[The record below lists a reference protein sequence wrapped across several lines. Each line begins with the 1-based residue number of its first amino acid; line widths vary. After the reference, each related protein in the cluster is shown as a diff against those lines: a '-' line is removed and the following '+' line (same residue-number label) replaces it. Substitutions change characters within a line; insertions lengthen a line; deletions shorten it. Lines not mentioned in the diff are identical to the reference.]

1 MPNPAL
7 FGSDEQCI
15 MAHIYKIKT
24 VKLEKTAYFV
34 LATVFSL
41 TLYSCANIGRPEGGP
56 RDVTPPVYVNSNPA
70 PNQLNFKG
78 EKVEIEFNEY
88 IQLKDHM
95 KKVVVSPAQKSMP
108 IIRSLGR
115 KVTVELRD
123 TLLPNTTYCIDFADC
138 IQDNNEGNPIDGFA
152 IAFSTGDT
160 IDSLQVSG
168 MMLRARD
175 LEPMQSVIVGLQ
187 ENLADSAFSKL
198 PLSRIARTNEY
209 GQFTIRNLKPG
220 SYNVFG
226 LNDMDG
232 NYTYSRSEDMA
243 FLGKVV
249 VPSSYQRET
258 TDTIFKYNGEI
269 DTIQPGLHTIFT
281 PNDIFLAMF
290 NEDYRSI
297 YMKKNERLDEGKLHI
312 LFSGAVDSLPSLK
325 VLKPT
330 PARSDWYRLQRT
342 AANDSLIYWLT
353 DSNMIKSDS
362 ILVEARYLHS
372 DSLDNLTFT
381 TDTLKF
387 NMRHSKAK
395 KDKKDE
401 NKDKSDNKKKNKKK
415 KAGQIGSLASNEDGS
430 TNNNGENNGSVAEKP
445 KSRFDS
451 IPPISVRFSQG
462 VDYGKP
468 LPVTFGTPIDSIN
481 QAAVHLFQK
490 DDTVWTDVGKPVKL
504 VPLDSV
510 DIMAYKLDYPFEAG
524 KHYKLAIDSMSI
536 FDCYGNMNKPEK
548 VEFAIPSLE
557 EYSNLYLKVNVQ
569 DSAFVE
575 LLNTSDKVV
584 DTTSVVNGVAAFEYI
599 KPGTYYAR
607 LVMDANANGK
617 WDTGNYA
624 LHFQPEDV
632 FYYPKKINLKKN
644 WDVEQNWN
652 IYELAVD
659 KQKPAEIKKNKPKSD
674 AKNSNNKRQGD
685 EEDEEDEGE
694 NWGVSGFNSN
704 RNTGGFNGNRQMGG
718 SQGMTRISR

>member
-1 MPNPAL
+1 MVMAL
-7 FGSDEQCI
+7 
-15 MAHIYKIKT
+15 A
-24 VKLEKTAYFV
+24 
-34 LATVFSL
+34 
-41 TLYSCANIGRPEGGP
+41 LYSCANIGRPEGGP
-56 RDVTPPVYVNSNPA
+56 RDLIPPVYVNSNPL

-108 IIRSLGR
+108 IIRGLGR

-220 SYNVFG
+220 RYHVFG

-232 NYTYSRSEDMA
+232 NYTYARSEDMA
-243 FLGKVV
+243 FYGDVV
-249 VPSSYQRET
+249 VPSSYRRET

-269 DTIQPGLHTIFT
+269 DTIQPGLHTVFT

-290 NEDYRSI
+290 NEEYRSI
-297 YMKKNERLDEGKLHI
+297 YLKKNERLDEGKLHI
-312 LFSGAVDSLPSLK
+312 LFSGAVDSLPSLR

-330 PARSDWYRLQRT
+330 PSRPDWYRLQRT

-353 DSNMIKSDS
+353 DSNMIKSDT
-362 ILVEARYLHS
+362 ILVETRYLRS
-372 DSLDNLTFT
+372 DSLDNLTFA

-387 NMRHSKAK
+387 NMRHSKK
-395 KDKKDE
+395 KDKKNESTDKE
-401 NKDKSDNKKKNKKK
+401 DSGKKDKKK
-415 KAGQIGSLASNEDGS
+415 KKGGLLGALVKPEGGNPEGAEDGEA
-430 TNNNGENNGSVAEKP
+430 NKP

-451 IPPISVRFSQG
+451 IPPISVQFTSN

-468 LPVTFGTPIDSIN
+468 LQVTFGTPIDSIN
-481 QAAVHLFQK
+481 QAAVHLFQR
-490 DDTVWTDVGKPVKL
+490 DDTLWNAVARAVKL
-504 VPLDSV
+504 ERIDTV
-510 DIMAYKLDYPFEAG
+510 DIMAYKIDYPFEAG
-524 KHYKLAIDSMSI
+524 KQYRAEIDSMSVY
-536 FDCYGNMNKPEK
+536 DCFGNMNKREK
-548 VEFAIPSLE
+548 CEFSIPALE
-557 EYSNLYLKVNVQ
+557 EYSNLYLNVNVQ

-575 LLNTSDKVV
+575 LLNGSDKVV
-584 DTTSVVNGVAAFEYI
+584 DTAAVVGGTAAFENI

-607 LVMDANANGK
+607 LVIDANGNGK

-624 LHFQPEDV
+624 LHRQPEDV
-632 FYYPKKINLKKN
+632 FYYPKRINLKKN
-644 WDVEQNWN
+644 WDVEQTWN
-652 IYELAVD
+652 IYEQAVE
-659 KQKPAEIKKNKPKSD
+659 KQKPNEIKKNKPKSEM
-674 AKNSNNKRQGD
+674 KNTQKRDGENGD
-685 EEDEEDEGE
+685 EEDEEGE
-694 NWGVSGFNSN
+694 NWGVSGLGS
-704 RNTGGFNGNRQMGG
+704 RGMGGINGNRQMGG
-718 SQGMTRISR
+718 GRQGMTRITR

>member
-1 MPNPAL
+1 M
-7 FGSDEQCI
+7 
-15 MAHIYKIKT
+15 
-24 VKLEKTAYFV
+24 KLEKTAYFV
-34 LATVFSL
+34 VAMIAALA
-41 TLYSCANIGRPEGGP
+41 LYSCANIGRPEGGP
-56 RDVTPPVYVNSNPA
+56 RDLVPPVYVNSNPA
-70 PNQLNFKG
+70 PNQLNYKG

-138 IQDNNEGNPIDGFA
+138 IQDNNEGNPIDGFS

-220 SYNVFG
+220 RYHVFG

-232 NYTYSRSEDMA
+232 NYTYSRNEDMA
-243 FLGKVV
+243 FFGDVV

-269 DTIQPGLHTIFT
+269 DTIQPGVHTVFT

-290 NEDYRSI
+290 NEEYRSI
-297 YMKKNERLDEGKLHI
+297 YMKKNERIAEDKLHI
-312 LFSGAVDSLPSLK
+312 LFSGAVDSLPSLR

-330 PARSDWYRLQRT
+330 PSRSDWYRLQRT
-342 AANDSLIYWLT
+342 AENDSLIYWLT

-362 ILVEARYLHS
+362 ILVEARYLRT
-372 DSLDNLTFT
+372 DTLDNLTFT

-387 NMRHSKAK
+387 NMRHSKMK
-395 KDKKDE
+395 KDKKDGDDG
-401 NKDKSDNKKKNKKK
+401 KKDNKKKDKKK
-415 KAGQIGSLASNEDGS
+415 KKGGLLGALAGAEAGE
-430 TNNNGENNGSVAEKP
+430 TNGTPNAEGDDDEGGAKP

-451 IPPISVRFSQG
+451 IPPISVTFASG

-468 LPVTFGTPIDSIN
+468 LPVTFGTPIDSIS
-481 QAAVHLFQK
+481 QAGVHLYQK
-490 DDTVWTDVGKPVKL
+490 DDTLWNAVERTVRLERIDT
-504 VPLDSV
+504 V
-510 DIMAYKLDYPFEAG
+510 DIMAYKIEYPFEAG
-524 KHYKLAIDSMSI
+524 KQYRVEIDSMSV
-536 FDCYGNMNKPEK
+536 FDCFGNMNKPEK
-548 VEFAIPSLE
+548 VDFAIPSLE

-575 LLNTSDKVV
+575 LLNGSDKVV
-584 DTTSVVNGVAAFEYI
+584 DTATVVNGTAAFENI
-599 KPGTYYAR
+599 KPGNYYAR
-607 LVMDANANGK
+607 LVIDANGNGK

-624 LHFQPEDV
+624 EHRQPEEV
-632 FYYPKKINLKKN
+632 FYYPKRFNLKKN

-659 KQKPAEIKKNKPKSD
+659 KQKPNDIKKNKAKSD
-674 AKNSNNKRQGD
+674 MKNKQKRSGED
-685 EEDEEDEGE
+685 EDEEDEDGE
-694 NWGVSGFNSN
+694 NWGVSGLGNE
-704 RNTGGFNGNRQMGG
+704 RNTGGFNGIRQMGG
-718 SQGMTRISR
+718 SQGMTQISR

>member
-1 MPNPAL
+1 MVMAL
-7 FGSDEQCI
+7 
-15 MAHIYKIKT
+15 A
-24 VKLEKTAYFV
+24 
-34 LATVFSL
+34 
-41 TLYSCANIGRPEGGP
+41 LYSCANIGRPEGGP
-56 RDVTPPVYVNSNPA
+56 RDLIPPVYVNSNPL

-108 IIRSLGR
+108 IIRGLGR

-220 SYNVFG
+220 RYHVFG

-232 NYTYSRSEDMA
+232 NYTYARSEDMA
-243 FLGKVV
+243 FYGDVV
-249 VPSSYQRET
+249 VPSSYRRET

-269 DTIQPGLHTIFT
+269 DTIQPGLHTVFT

-290 NEDYRSI
+290 NEEYRSI
-297 YMKKNERLDEGKLHI
+297 YLKKNERLDEGKLHI
-312 LFSGAVDSLPSLK
+312 LFSGAVDSLPSLR

-330 PARSDWYRLQRT
+330 PSRPDWYRLQRT

-353 DSNMIKSDS
+353 DSNMIKSDT
-362 ILVEARYLHS
+362 ILVETRYLRS
-372 DSLDNLTFT
+372 DSLDNLTFA

-387 NMRHSKAK
+387 NMRHSKK
-395 KDKKDE
+395 KDKKNE
-401 NKDKSDNKKKNKKK
+401 NTGKEDSGKKDKKK
-415 KAGQIGSLASNEDGS
+415 KKGGLLGALVKPEGGNPEGAEDGEA
-430 TNNNGENNGSVAEKP
+430 NKP

-451 IPPISVRFSQG
+451 IPPISVQFTSN

-468 LPVTFGTPIDSIN
+468 LLVTFGTPIDSIN
-481 QAAVHLFQK
+481 QAAVQLFQR
-490 DDTVWTDVGKPVKL
+490 DDTLWNAVARAVKL
-504 VPLDSV
+504 ERIDTV
-510 DIMAYKLDYPFEAG
+510 DIMAYKIDYPFEAG
-524 KHYKLAIDSMSI
+524 KQYRAEIDSMSVY
-536 FDCYGNMNKPEK
+536 DCFGNMNKREK
-548 VEFAIPSLE
+548 CEFSIPALE
-557 EYSNLYLKVNVQ
+557 EYSNLYLNVNVQ

-575 LLNTSDKVV
+575 LLNGSDKVV
-584 DTTSVVNGVAAFEYI
+584 DTAAVAGGTAAFENI

-607 LVMDANANGK
+607 LVIDANGNGK

-624 LHFQPEDV
+624 LHRQPEDV
-632 FYYPKKINLKKN
+632 FYYPKRINLKKN
-644 WDVEQNWN
+644 WDVEQTWN
-652 IYELAVD
+652 IYEQAVD
-659 KQKPAEIKKNKPKSD
+659 KQKPNEIKKNKPKSEM
-674 AKNSNNKRQGD
+674 KNTQKRDGENGD
-685 EEDEEDEGE
+685 EEDEEGE
-694 NWGVSGFNSN
+694 NWGVSGLGS
-704 RNTGGFNGNRQMGG
+704 RGMGGINGNRQMGG
-718 SQGMTRISR
+718 GRQGMTRITR

>member
-1 MPNPAL
+1 M
-7 FGSDEQCI
+7 
-15 MAHIYKIKT
+15 
-24 VKLEKTAYFV
+24 KLEKTAYFV
-34 LATVFSL
+34 VAMIAALA
-41 TLYSCANIGRPEGGP
+41 LYSCANIGRPEGGP
-56 RDVTPPVYVNSNPA
+56 RDLVPPVYVNSNPV
-70 PNQLNFKG
+70 PNQLNYKG

-95 KKVVVSPAQKSMP
+95 KKVVVSPAQKNMP
-108 IIRSLGR
+108 IIRGLGR

-138 IQDNNEGNPIDGFA
+138 IQDNNEGNPIDGFS

-220 SYNVFG
+220 RYHVFG

-232 NYTYSRSEDMA
+232 NYTYSRNEDMA
-243 FLGKVV
+243 FFGDVV

-269 DTIQPGLHTIFT
+269 DTIQPGVHTVFT

-290 NEDYRSI
+290 NEEYRSI
-297 YMKKNERLDEGKLHI
+297 YMKKNERVDEGKLHI
-312 LFSGAVDSLPSLK
+312 LFSGAVDSLPSLR

-330 PARSDWYRLQRT
+330 PSRSDWYRLQRT
-342 AANDSLIYWLT
+342 AENDSLFYWLT
-353 DSNMIKSDS
+353 DSNMIKSDT
-362 ILVEARYLHS
+362 ILVEARYLHT
-372 DSLDNLTFT
+372 DTLDNLTFT

-387 NMRHSKAK
+387 NMRHSKMKKGKKDEKDGKKDNKK
-395 KDKKDE
+395 KDKK
-401 NKDKSDNKKKNKKK
+401 KKKGGMLGAMSGAEFGETNGKPSDEGDEDE
-415 KAGQIGSLASNEDGS
+415 AGA
-430 TNNNGENNGSVAEKP
+430 KP

-451 IPPISVRFSQG
+451 IAPISVSFSSG
-462 VDYGKP
+462 VDFGKP

-481 QAAVHLFQK
+481 QAAVHLYQK
-490 DDTVWTDVGKPVKL
+490 DDTLWNAVERAVRLERVDT
-504 VPLDSV
+504 V
-510 DIMAYKLDYPFEAG
+510 DIMAFKIDYPFEAG
-524 KHYKLAIDSMSI
+524 KQYRVEIDSMSV

-548 VEFAIPSLE
+548 VDFTIPSLE

-575 LLNTSDKVV
+575 LLNGSDKVV
-584 DTTSVVNGVAAFEYI
+584 DTATVVKGTAAFENI

-607 LVMDANANGK
+607 LVIDANGNGK

-624 LHFQPEDV
+624 QHRQPEDV
-632 FYYPKKINLKKN
+632 FYYPKRFNLKKN

-652 IYELAVD
+652 IYELALD
-659 KQKPAEIKKNKPKSD
+659 KQKPNDIKKNKPKSEMK
-674 AKNSNNKRQGD
+674 KNQKRNEG
-685 EEDEEDEGE
+685 ENEDEEGEEGE
-694 NWGVSGFNSN
+694 NWGVSGLGNDRN

-718 SQGMTRISR
+718 RQGMTRITR

>member
-1 MPNPAL
+1 MVMAL
-7 FGSDEQCI
+7 
-15 MAHIYKIKT
+15 A
-24 VKLEKTAYFV
+24 
-34 LATVFSL
+34 
-41 TLYSCANIGRPEGGP
+41 LYSCANIGRPEGGP
-56 RDVTPPVYVNSNPA
+56 RDLIPPVYVNSNPL

-108 IIRSLGR
+108 IIRGLGR

-220 SYNVFG
+220 RYHVFG

-232 NYTYSRSEDMA
+232 NYTYARSEDMA
-243 FLGKVV
+243 FYGDVV
-249 VPSSYQRET
+249 VPSSYRRET

-269 DTIQPGLHTIFT
+269 DTIQPGLHTVFT

-290 NEDYRSI
+290 NEEYRSI
-297 YMKKNERLDEGKLHI
+297 YLKKNERLDEGKLHI
-312 LFSGAVDSLPSLK
+312 LFSGAVDSLPSLR

-330 PARSDWYRLQRT
+330 PSRPDWYRLQRT

-353 DSNMIKSDS
+353 DSNMIKSDT
-362 ILVEARYLHS
+362 ILVETRYLRS
-372 DSLDNLTFT
+372 DSLDNLTFA

-387 NMRHSKAK
+387 NMRHSKK
-395 KDKKDE
+395 KDKKNESTDKE
-401 NKDKSDNKKKNKKK
+401 DSGKKDKKK
-415 KAGQIGSLASNEDGS
+415 KKGGLLGALVKPKGGNPEGAEDGEA
-430 TNNNGENNGSVAEKP
+430 NKP

-451 IPPISVRFSQG
+451 IPPISVQFTSN

-468 LPVTFGTPIDSIN
+468 LLVTFGTPIDSIN
-481 QAAVHLFQK
+481 QAAVHLFQR
-490 DDTVWTDVGKPVKL
+490 DDTLWNAVARAVRLERIDT
-504 VPLDSV
+504 V
-510 DIMAYKLDYPFEAG
+510 DIMAYKIDYPFEAG
-524 KHYKLAIDSMSI
+524 KQYRAEIDSMSVY
-536 FDCYGNMNKPEK
+536 DCFGNMNKREK
-548 VEFAIPSLE
+548 CEFSIPALE
-557 EYSNLYLKVNVQ
+557 EYSNLYLNVNVQ

-575 LLNTSDKVV
+575 LLNGSDKVV
-584 DTTSVVNGVAAFEYI
+584 DTAAVAGGTAAFENI

-607 LVMDANANGK
+607 LVIDANGNGK

-624 LHFQPEDV
+624 LHRQPEDV
-632 FYYPKKINLKKN
+632 FYYPKRINLKKN
-644 WDVEQNWN
+644 WDVEQTWN
-652 IYELAVD
+652 IYEQAVD
-659 KQKPAEIKKNKPKSD
+659 KQKPNEIKKNKPKSEM
-674 AKNSNNKRQGD
+674 KNTQKRDGENGD
-685 EEDEEDEGE
+685 EEDEEGE
-694 NWGVSGFNSN
+694 NWGVSGLGNGRDN
-704 RNTGGFNGNRQMGG
+704 RGMGGFNGNRQMGG
-718 SQGMTRISR
+718 GRQGMTRITR

>member
-1 MPNPAL
+1 MVAAL
-7 FGSDEQCI
+7 
-15 MAHIYKIKT
+15 A
-24 VKLEKTAYFV
+24 
-34 LATVFSL
+34 
-41 TLYSCANIGRPEGGP
+41 LYSCANIGRPEGGP
-56 RDVTPPVYVNSNPA
+56 RDLVPPVYVNSNPV
-70 PNQLNFKG
+70 PNQLNYKG

-95 KKVVVSPAQKSMP
+95 KKVVVSPAQKHMP
-108 IIRSLGR
+108 IIRGLGR

-220 SYNVFG
+220 RYHVFG

-232 NYTYSRSEDMA
+232 NYTYARSEDMA
-243 FLGKVV
+243 FYGDVV
-249 VPSSYQRET
+249 VSSSYRRET

-269 DTIQPGLHTIFT
+269 DTIQPGLHTVFT

-290 NEDYRSI
+290 NEEYRSI
-297 YMKKNERLDEGKLHI
+297 YLKKNERLNEGKLHI
-312 LFSGAVDSLPSLK
+312 LFSGAVDSLPSLR

-330 PARSDWYRLQRT
+330 PSRPDWYRLQRT

-353 DSNMIKSDS
+353 DSNMIKSDT
-362 ILVEARYLHS
+362 ILVETRYLRS
-372 DSLDNLTFT
+372 DSLDNLTFA

-387 NMRHSKAK
+387 NMRHSKK
-395 KDKKDE
+395 KDKKNE
-401 NKDKSDNKKKNKKK
+401 NTDKEDSGKKDKKK
-415 KAGQIGSLASNEDGS
+415 KKGGLLGALVKPEGGNPEGAEDGEA
-430 TNNNGENNGSVAEKP
+430 NKP

-451 IPPISVRFSQG
+451 IPPISVQFTSN

-468 LPVTFGTPIDSIN
+468 LLVTFGTPIDSIN
-481 QAAVHLFQK
+481 QAAVHLFQR
-490 DDTVWTDVGKPVKL
+490 DDTLWNAVARAVRLERIDT
-504 VPLDSV
+504 V
-510 DIMAYKLDYPFEAG
+510 DIMAYKIDYPFEAG
-524 KHYKLAIDSMSI
+524 KQYRAEIDSMSVY
-536 FDCYGNMNKPEK
+536 DCFGNMNKREK
-548 VEFAIPSLE
+548 CEFSIPALE
-557 EYSNLYLKVNVQ
+557 EYSNLYLNVNVQ

-575 LLNTSDKVV
+575 LLNGSDKVV
-584 DTTSVVNGVAAFEYI
+584 DTAAVAGGTAAFENI

-607 LVMDANANGK
+607 LVIDANGNGK

-624 LHFQPEDV
+624 LHRQPEDV
-632 FYYPKKINLKKN
+632 FYYPKRINLKKN
-644 WDVEQNWN
+644 WDVEQTWN
-652 IYELAVD
+652 IYEQAVD
-659 KQKPAEIKKNKPKSD
+659 KQKPNEIKKNKPKSEM
-674 AKNSNNKRQGD
+674 KNAQKRDGENGD
-685 EEDEEDEGE
+685 EEDEEGE
-694 NWGVSGFNSN
+694 NWGVSGLGNGRDN
-704 RNTGGFNGNRQMGG
+704 RGMGGFNGNRQMGG
-718 SQGMTRISR
+718 GRQGMTRITR

>member
-1 MPNPAL
+1 MVMAL
-7 FGSDEQCI
+7 
-15 MAHIYKIKT
+15 A
-24 VKLEKTAYFV
+24 
-34 LATVFSL
+34 
-41 TLYSCANIGRPEGGP
+41 LYSCANIGRPEGGP
-56 RDVTPPVYVNSNPA
+56 RDLIPPVYVNSNPL

-108 IIRSLGR
+108 IIRGLGR

-220 SYNVFG
+220 RYHVFG

-232 NYTYSRSEDMA
+232 NYTYARSEDMA
-243 FLGKVV
+243 FYGDVV
-249 VPSSYQRET
+249 VPSSYRRET

-269 DTIQPGLHTIFT
+269 DTIQPGLHTVFT

-290 NEDYRSI
+290 NEEYRSI
-297 YMKKNERLDEGKLHI
+297 YLKKNERLDEGKLHI
-312 LFSGAVDSLPSLK
+312 LFSGAVDSLPSLR

-330 PARSDWYRLQRT
+330 PSRPDWYRLQRT

-353 DSNMIKSDS
+353 DSNMIKSDT
-362 ILVEARYLHS
+362 ILVETRYLRS
-372 DSLDNLTFT
+372 DSLDNLTFA

-387 NMRHSKAK
+387 NMRHSKK
-395 KDKKDE
+395 KDKKNESTDKE
-401 NKDKSDNKKKNKKK
+401 DSGKKDKKK
-415 KAGQIGSLASNEDGS
+415 KKGGLLGALVKPEGGNPEGDEDGEA
-430 TNNNGENNGSVAEKP
+430 NKP

-451 IPPISVRFSQG
+451 IPPISVQFTSN

-468 LPVTFGTPIDSIN
+468 LLVTFGTPIDSIN
-481 QAAVHLFQK
+481 QAAVHLFQR
-490 DDTVWTDVGKPVKL
+490 DDTLWNAVARAVRLERIDT
-504 VPLDSV
+504 V
-510 DIMAYKLDYPFEAG
+510 DIMAYKIDYPFEAG
-524 KHYKLAIDSMSI
+524 KQYRAEIDSMSVY
-536 FDCYGNMNKPEK
+536 DCFGNMNKREK
-548 VEFAIPSLE
+548 CEFSIPALE
-557 EYSNLYLKVNVQ
+557 EYSNLYLNVNVQ

-575 LLNTSDKVV
+575 LLNGSDKVV
-584 DTTSVVNGVAAFEYI
+584 DTAAVAGGTAAFENI

-607 LVMDANANGK
+607 LVIDANGNGK

-624 LHFQPEDV
+624 LHRQPEDV
-632 FYYPKKINLKKN
+632 FYYPKRINLKKN
-644 WDVEQNWN
+644 WDVEQTWN
-652 IYELAVD
+652 IYERAVD
-659 KQKPAEIKKNKPKSD
+659 KQKPNEIKKNKPKSEM
-674 AKNSNNKRQGD
+674 KNTQKRDGENGD
-685 EEDEEDEGE
+685 EEDEEGE
-694 NWGVSGFNSN
+694 NWGVSGLGNGRDN
-704 RNTGGFNGNRQMGG
+704 RGMGGFNGNRQMGG
-718 SQGMTRISR
+718 GRQGMTRITR

>member
-1 MPNPAL
+1 M
-7 FGSDEQCI
+7 
-15 MAHIYKIKT
+15 
-24 VKLEKTAYFV
+24 KLEKTAYFV
-34 LATVFSL
+34 LATIVAL
-41 TLYSCANIGRPEGGP
+41 ALYSCANIGRPDGGP
-56 RDVTPPVYVNSNPA
+56 RDLIPPVYVNSKPT

-88 IQLKDHM
+88 IQLKDQM

-123 TLLPNTTYCIDFADC
+123 SLLPNTTYCIDFADC

-175 LEPMQSVIVGLQ
+175 LEPMQSVIVGLH

-226 LNDMDG
+226 LNDVDG
-232 NYTYSRSEDMA
+232 NYTFSRSEDMA
-243 FLGKVV
+243 FYGQVV

-269 DTIQPGLHTIFT
+269 DTIQPGLHTVFT

-290 NEDYRSI
+290 NEEYRSI
-297 YMKKNERLDEGKLHI
+297 YLKKNERLNEGKLHI
-312 LFSGAVDSLPSLK
+312 LFSGAVDSLPSLR
-325 VLKPT
+325 VIKPT
-330 PARSDWYRLQRT
+330 PTRSDWYRLQRT

-353 DSNMIKSDS
+353 DSNMIKSDT
-362 ILVEARYLHS
+362 ILVETRYLRS

-395 KDKKDE
+395 KEKKD
-401 NKDKSDNKKKNKKK
+401 DNKKPDNQNKKK
-415 KAGQIGSLASNEDGS
+415 DKKKGGIGALIKSNDGET
-430 TNNNGENNGSVAEKP
+430 TNGDGETNGDDETANKP
-445 KSRFDS
+445 KSRFDT
-451 IPPISVRFSQG
+451 IPPISVRITQS

-468 LPVTFGTPIDSIN
+468 LPVTFDTPIDSIN
-481 QAAVHLFQK
+481 QAAVHLMQK
-490 DDTVWTDVGKPVKL
+490 DDTVWNVVSRPVKL
-504 VPLDSV
+504 EPIDSV
-510 DIMAYKLDYPFEAG
+510 DIMAYKIDYPFEAG
-524 KHYKLAIDSMSI
+524 KQYRLEIDSMSV
-536 FDCYGNMNKPEK
+536 FDCFGNMNKLEK
-548 VEFAIPSLE
+548 ADFSIPSLE
-557 EYSNLYLKVNVQ
+557 EYSNLYFKVNVT

-575 LLNTSDKVV
+575 LLSASDKVV
-584 DTTSVVNGVAAFEYI
+584 DTTSVVNGIAAFENI

-607 LVMDANANGK
+607 LVMDTNGNGK

-624 LHFQPEDV
+624 QQRQPEDV

-652 IYELAVD
+652 IYEIAVD
-659 KQKPAEIKKNKPKSD
+659 KQKPNELKKNKPKSD
-674 AKNSNNKRQGD
+674 AKNRNNNRDGD
-685 EEDEEDEGE
+685 EEDEEDGE
-694 NWGVSGFNSN
+694 NWGVSGFNRNSSGDN
-704 RNTGGFNGNRQMGG
+704 RTSG
-718 SQGMTRISR
+718 SQRQSTNRLTR

>member
-1 MPNPAL
+1 MVAMIAAL
-7 FGSDEQCI
+7 
-15 MAHIYKIKT
+15 A
-24 VKLEKTAYFV
+24 
-34 LATVFSL
+34 
-41 TLYSCANIGRPEGGP
+41 LYSCANIGRPEGGP
-56 RDVTPPVYVNSNPA
+56 RDLVPPVYVNSNPV
-70 PNQLNFKG
+70 PNQLNYKG

-95 KKVVVSPAQKSMP
+95 KKVVVSPAQKNMP
-108 IIRSLGR
+108 IIRGLGR

-138 IQDNNEGNPIDGFA
+138 IQDNNEGNPIDGFS

-220 SYNVFG
+220 RYRVFG

-232 NYTYSRSEDMA
+232 NYTYSRNEDMA
-243 FLGKVV
+243 FFGDVV

-269 DTIQPGLHTIFT
+269 DTIQPGVHTVFT

-290 NEDYRSI
+290 NEEYHSI
-297 YMKKNERLDEGKLHI
+297 YMKKNERVDEGKLHI
-312 LFSGAVDSLPSLK
+312 LFSGAVDSLPSLR

-330 PARSDWYRLQRT
+330 PSRSDWYRLQRT
-342 AANDSLIYWLT
+342 AENDSLFYWLT
-353 DSNMIKSDS
+353 DSNLIKSDT
-362 ILVEARYLHS
+362 ILVEARYLRT

-387 NMRHSKAK
+387 NMRHSKMKKNKKDGDDGKKDDKK
-395 KDKKDE
+395 KDKK
-401 NKDKSDNKKKNKKK
+401 KKK
-415 KAGQIGSLASNEDGS
+415 KGGLLGPAVSVGDGEPTVKPS
-430 TNNNGENNGSVAEKP
+430 DEGDDGEGEEKPKP

-451 IPPISVRFSQG
+451 IPPISVAFSSG
-462 VDYGKP
+462 VDYGKA

-481 QAAVHLFQK
+481 QAGVHLYQK
-490 DDTVWTDVGKPVKL
+490 DDTLWNAVERAVKL
-504 VPLDSV
+504 ERVDTV
-510 DIMAYKLDYPFEAG
+510 DIMAYKINYPFEAG
-524 KHYKLAIDSMSI
+524 KQYRVEIDSMSV
-536 FDCYGNMNKPEK
+536 FDCFGNMNKSEK
-548 VEFAIPSLE
+548 VDFAIPSLE

-575 LLNTSDKVV
+575 LLNGSDKVV
-584 DTTSVVNGVAAFEYI
+584 DTASVVQGTAAFENI

-607 LVMDANANGK
+607 LVIDANGNGK

-624 LHFQPEDV
+624 QHRQPEDV
-632 FYYPKKINLKKN
+632 FYYPKRFNLKKN

-652 IYELAVD
+652 IYEFAVD
-659 KQKPAEIKKNKPKSD
+659 KQKPSEIKKNKPKSEM
-674 AKNSNNKRQGD
+674 KNGQKRSGED
-685 EEDEEDEGE
+685 DGEEDEDGE
-694 NWGVSGFNSN
+694 NWGVSGLGND
-704 RNTGGFNGNRQMGG
+704 RNTSGFNGNRQMGG
-718 SQGMTRISR
+718 RQGMTRITR